1 MSQIPERLMAALVD
15 RYRIER
21 ELGAGG
27 MATVYLAHDLR
38 HEREV
43 AIKVLHPDLG
53 AALGAERFL
62 AEIKVTAKLQ
72 HPHILGLIDSGVADG
87 LLYYVMP
94 FVAGETLR
102 ARMQREGQLPVADAV
117 RLASEVAGA
126 LDFAHRQ
133 GIVHRDIKPENVLL
147 QDGRALVADFGI
159 ALAVQSAGGQ
169 RMTQTGLSLGTP
181 QYMSPEQAT
190 GERIVDARADVYA
203 LAVVTYEMLV
213 GEPPF
218 TGPSVQAVV
227 ARLLSEQPRALA
239 TQRKAVPPHVE
250 AAVMQGLEKLAA
262 DRFATAAE
270 FAEALQGKGDTSS
283 GGRYITASAAAP
295 STRRRWME
303 RAAWITMV
311 GAVGVFAWTRAQPPT
326 PSEAPVL
333 RLPIDAPAGE
343 RFMTGGFPIVISP
356 QGDRVAYVTQ
366 GTAGYATIV
375 QRLDSLDARVR
386 LAPRALRWYAFSP
399 DGREL
404 VYNEGYDIYR
414 TAATGGTPSLLGG
427 TGGWD
432 IMGLAWMADGT
443 VLIGSY
449 NGLSTI
455 PARGGAVTPLTDSTA
470 SQPAFHPVVLP
481 DGKTVIVG
489 TANAAP
495 KGNLVAITLATGAV
509 TELPLPGRV
518 AIGMVDDHLVY
529 LGLGGDI
536 TAARFDAASL
546 KVLGDPVTLVGSV
559 GAAGLS
565 PQGTLAYIAG
575 NASSQLVLASGTSR
589 ITIRPDSAIHTDPRF
604 SPDGRRLAV
613 VVGGKDGTDIWVL
626 DRAAGTFSRLTT
638 IGVASAPEWS
648 ADGRRVIYKALI
660 GGDGRIFSVA
670 VDGSGSTDTLFNS
683 SRDLKGNGEV
693 NEALL
698 SPDGRWL
705 VIRTAPSAGYPRDIY
720 AMDLSGDRTLRPIA
734 VGPSSEIMPRLSR
747 DGKWLAYQSDVSG
760 RAEIYLRP
768 FPGDGPRVQVSDAG
782 GSEPLF
788 DASGRTLYYRGP
800 GGIVAASLTAG
811 PDVRVSARRLALS
824 LQGVADPTHPSYDVT
839 PDGTQFLILQPTSG
853 EARGV
858 LVSNWA
864 RELRRRLMEAR

>member
-1 MSQIPERLMAALVD
+1 MSTLAKLTAALAD

-21 ELGAGG
+21 ELGSGG

-62 AEIKVTAKLQ
+62 AEIKVTARLQ
-72 HPHILGLIDSGVADG
+72 HPHILGLIDSGAADG
-87 LLYYVMP
+87 LLFYVMP

-102 ARMQREGQLPVADAV
+102 ARLKREGQLPVADAV
-117 RLASEVAGA
+117 RLSSEIAGA

-147 QDGRALVADFGI
+147 QDGSALVADFGI

-227 ARLLSEQPRALA
+227 ARLLSEQPRAI
-239 TQRKAVPPHVE
+239 TSQRKAVPAHVE

-262 DRFATAAE
+262 DRFSTAAE
-270 FAEALQGKGDTSS
+270 FAEALQGKGEMHS
-283 GGRYITASAAAP
+283 GARYALTSAATPQA
-295 STRRRWME
+295 RRAWME
-303 RAAWITMV
+303 RAAWIAAV
-311 GAVGVFAWTRAQPPT
+311 AAVGTFALTRAQAPAVNE
-326 PSEAPVL
+326 SPVL
-333 RLPIDAPAGE
+333 RIPIDAPAGE
-343 RFMTGGFPIVISP
+343 RFMTGGFPITVSP
-356 QGDRVAYVTQ
+356 QGDRVAYVSQ
-366 GTAGYATIV
+366 GTAGYGTFV

-404 VYNEGYDIYR
+404 VYNEGYEIYR
-414 TAATGGTPSLLGG
+414 TAASGGTPALIGASGG
-427 TGGWD
+427 RD
-432 IMGLAWMADGT
+432 IMGLAWTADGT

-449 NGLSTI
+449 VGLHEI
-455 PARGGAVTPLTDSTA
+455 PARGGTVRSITDTTD
-470 SQPAFHPVVLP
+470 PPRAFHPVLMP
-481 DGKTVIVG
+481 DRRTVIVG

-495 KGNLVAITLATGAV
+495 QGNLLAITRATGAV
-509 TELPLPGRV
+509 TPLPIAGRV

-529 LGLGGDI
+529 LSLGGDL
-536 TAARFDAASL
+536 AAVRFDVASL
-546 KVLGDPVTLVGSV
+546 QVLSDPITLIASV
-559 GAAGLS
+559 SAAGLS
-565 PQGTLAYIAG
+565 AEGSLAYIAG
-575 NASSQLVLASGTSR
+575 NASSRMVLASGTSHEALR
-589 ITIRPDSAIHTDPRF
+589 ADSAIHGDPRF
-604 SPDGRRLAV
+604 SPDGRRVAV
-613 VVGGKDGTDIWVL
+613 MVGGKDGNDIWVL
-626 DRAAGTFSRLTT
+626 DRAAGTFTRLTT
-638 IGVASAPEWS
+638 IGAASAPEWS
-648 ADGRRVIYKALI
+648 PDGRRIIHKALI
-660 GGDGRIFSVA
+660 DGDGRILSVA
-670 VDGSGSTDTLFNS
+670 VDGSGTTDTLFVS
-683 SRDLKGNGEV
+683 SRDLKERGEV

-705 VIRTAPSAGYPRDIY
+705 VIRTAPGAAYPRDIY
-720 AMDLSGDRTLRPIA
+720 ALEIAGDRTLRPMA

-768 FPGDGPRVQVSDAG
+768 FPGDGPRVQISDAG

-800 GGIVAASLTAG
+800 TGIVAASLTLG
-811 PDVRVSARRLALS
+811 PDVRVSGRRIALAEV
-824 LQGVADPTHPSYDVT
+824 QVADPTHPSYDVT
-839 PDGTQFLILQPTSG
+839 PDGTRFLILKATSG
-853 EARGV
+853 DARGV
-858 LVSNWA
+858 LVSNWV
-864 RELRRRLMEAR
+864 REVRRRLAEPR